1 MENCRAWQNDC
12 WRQTNRFSTD
22 DDDEPSS
29 IERKK
34 ICPDGQPI
42 SNLLA
47 DIEDEFQRR
56 KDEKESSFTKWEQEG
71 R

>member
-1 MENCRAWQNDC
+1 MENSRRSRTTAGVKRTASQL
-12 WRQTNRFSTD
+12 
-22 DDDEPSS
+22 DEPSS
-29 IERKK
+29 IEREK

-47 DIEDEFQRR
+47 DIEREFQRR

-71 R
+71 L

>member
-1 MENCRAWQNDC
+1 MTTAVKRAG
-12 WRQTNRFSTD
+12 SPVD
-22 DDDEPSS
+22 DPSS

-34 ICPDGQPI
+34 IRPDEQSI

-47 DIEDEFQRR
+47 DIEGEFQRR

>member
-1 MENCRAWQNDC
+1 MTAGTKRTAAQL
-12 WRQTNRFSTD
+12 
-22 DDDEPSS
+22 DEPSS

-34 ICPDGQPI
+34 IRPDGQLI

-47 DIEDEFQRR
+47 DIEGEFQRR
-56 KDEKESSFTKWEQEG
+56 KDEKESSFTKWEKEG

>member
-1 MENCRAWQNDC
+1 MTAGVKRTASQL
-12 WRQTNRFSTD
+12 
-22 DDDEPSS
+22 DEPSS

-47 DIEDEFQRR
+47 DIEGEFQRR
-56 KDEKESSFTKWEQEG
+56 QDEKESSFTKWEQEG
-71 R
+71 W

>member
-1 MENCRAWQNDC
+1 MTTGIKRDG
-12 WRQTNRFSTD
+12 SPVD
-22 DDDEPSS
+22 DPSS
-29 IERKK
+29 IGRKK
-34 ICPDGQPI
+34 IRPDEQSI

-47 DIEDEFQRR
+47 DIEGEFQRR